1 MLSSAPYAD
10 GSEISGLYRD
20 ADALLSER
28 VEPDP
33 NMEEQ
38 LSAHCHW
45 FFFRM
50 TLAGNIGKQFFFRS
64 K

>member
-38 LSAHCHW
+38 LSAHCH
-45 FFFRM
+45 
-50 TLAGNIGKQFFFRS
+50 
-64 K
+64 